1 MKNLLLMVALC
12 ATIGQAFAQANC
24 NATAPVIQPNATSP
38 VVCLLATTPVPTLT
52 DSGTVLPD
60 LEYLLISNT
69 QLIGSSPKV
78 IAANASGQFNLL
90 SYAEI
95 TNGDE
100 VCVIPV
106 RFNIGQIRDLVDKI
120 INGSYSAGLPC
131 CNLVESLLDGV
142 CEEFDNQGIT
152 GASSVT
158 NLEAILKVVEVLSG
172 EELSVDGFVNTIGTL
187 NQYGGFLP
195 IECGGSAA
203 NVPVC
208 FAIDATSKAC
218 YIAGFAT
225 SATNT
230 VIIDSALANGTATVT
245 AIGGSAPYSYSWS
258 NSATTSTVNN
268 LVVGAYTV
276 TITDNNACAVT
287 EVITV
292 TDSCALLTYELIVIP
307 VSCFGGNDALV
318 QVKPVGGTPNY
329 LVTPSVGAAQTVSTG
344 NRATFISLTA
354 GTYNYTVSDNGG
366 CATQLSVAIANPD
379 SITLIVADLQD
390 TLDLNLTDSLEFAI
404 DTLFGGD
411 FPINLQWDF
420 DNGSN
425 SAAGGGK
432 TAYTTAGTYQIE
444 VSAIDARNCRK
455 NFTQTLV
462 VIGGTGINELSKNQ
476 LVKLY
481 PNPTNSIV
489 TVEWNKQL
497 TNAQFILYNTIGQVV
512 INGYLNQN
520 NTQLDLSELPM
531 GVYNFQVIGT
541 EINKKI
547 VLVE

>member
-12 ATIGQAFAQANC
+12 VTVSQAFAQANC
-24 NATAPVIQPNATSP
+24 NATAPIIQPNAISP
-38 VVCLLATTPVPTLT
+38 VVCLLATTPIPTLT

-60 LEYLLISNT
+60 LEYVLVNNT
-69 QLIGSSPKV
+69 QLIGSSPKI

-95 TNGDE
+95 ANGDE

-225 SATNT
+225 SATNSI
-230 VIIDSALANGTATVT
+230 IIDSASANGTATVT

-258 NSATTSTVNN
+258 NSATTNTVSN
-268 LVVGAYTV
+268 LAVGTYTV
-276 TITDNNACAVT
+276 TITDDSGCAV
-287 EVITV
+287 EEMITV
-292 TDSCALLTYELIVIP
+292 ADSCALLTYEITVIP
-307 VSCFGGNDALV
+307 VSCFNGNDALV
-318 QVKPVGGTPNY
+318 QIKPIGGTPNY
-329 LVTPSVGAAQTVSTG
+329 VVTPSLGNLQNVTAG
-344 NRATFISLTA
+344 NRATFISLSA
-354 GTYNYTVSDNGG
+354 GNYTYTVSDNGG
-366 CATQLSVAIANPD
+366 CAVQLSTTIANPD
-379 SITLIVADLQD
+379 SITLIVGDLQD
-390 TLDLNLTDSLEFAI
+390 TLDLNVTDSLEFAI

-420 DNGSN
+420 DNGST

-444 VSAIDARNCRK
+444 ISAIDARNCRK

-462 VIGGTGINELSKNQ
+462 VIGGTGINEVGKNQ

-481 PNPTNSIV
+481 PNPTNSII

-497 TNAQFILYNTIGQVV
+497 AHSHYILYNTIGQIV

-520 NTQLDLSELPM
+520 ITQIDLSELPV
-531 GVYNFQVIGT
+531 GVYNFQVVGT

-547 VLVE
+547 VVVE